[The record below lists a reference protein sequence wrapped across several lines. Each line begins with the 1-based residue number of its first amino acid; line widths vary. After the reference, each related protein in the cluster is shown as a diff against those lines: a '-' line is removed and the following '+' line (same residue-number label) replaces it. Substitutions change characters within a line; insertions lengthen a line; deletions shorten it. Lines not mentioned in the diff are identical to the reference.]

1 MAIRAEA
8 YSSVRRL
15 LPALFSTHPHLDKEI
30 ADPLRRITP
39 RNGMRVAPSCSTW
52 SGAPRHAASWVPSRL
67 IPEPRGTGV
76 TDVRQIRGGLSTGAI
91 GADELLANACDCG
104 AGKC

>member
-1 MAIRAEA
+1 MAIRAKA

-15 LPALFSTHPHLDKEI
+15 LPALFSTHPHLEQGDCQPPS
-30 ADPLRRITP
+30 ADYTEERY
-39 RNGMRVAPSCSTW
+39 A
-52 SGAPRHAASWVPSRL
+52 SGAVLLHLERRTEAYGGVGTVPFD
-67 IPEPRGTGV
+67 PEPRGTAV